1 MDRGVESS
9 PASRGVTICPDC
21 RAENIEGAESCES
34 CRADLVGL
42 KLPGASNELEEHLMY
57 GKLGE
62 MGAPEALSVAPG
74 DPVALAVH
82 FMRDKEVECVLVRN
96 GGKKIVGILTE
107 RDVLLKAAGPDRDL
121 MSLAVK
127 DIMTKDPVILREEDS
142 LAVALHKMSV
152 GGFRHIPFVADDGTT
167 LLISIQDVLRHVA
180 PYIPGG

>member
-1 MDRGVESS
+1 VT
-9 PASRGVTICPDC
+9 PSRRTKGITICPDC
-21 RAENIEGAESCES
+21 HAENIEGAEACEN
-34 CRADLVGL
+34 CGADLVGL
-42 KLPGASNELEEHLMY
+42 KLPAAASALEEQLLHGTLR
-57 GKLGE
+57 E
-62 MGAPEALSVAPG
+62 MGAPEALNVAPG

-82 FMRDKEVECVLVRN
+82 FMRDKGVECVLVRN

-121 MSLAVK
+121 MAMAVK
-127 DIMTKDPVILREEDS
+127 DIMSKDPVILREEDS

-180 PYIPGG
+180 AYIPAS